1 MPLKKM
7 LFKPGINRENTR
19 YATEGGWYD
28 CDKIRFRQGTP
39 EKIGGWVR
47 YSQNLINGVCRKL
60 FNWVTLGGQKLLAV
74 GTTNHFYIENGGIY
88 YDITPFRSTTAAGEV
103 TFSASSV
110 TQTLTVNDSVTAAIK
125 QGDYVVF
132 SGAVGLGG
140 AVTAEIL
147 NQEWLVISV
156 VSGSYTVALPAGL
169 VIDVADTGDG
179 GASVV
184 GSYLVSTG
192 AVLEVPVEGWGAGGW
207 GVGTW
212 GVGVS
217 TDIRIRI
224 WNQANFGQ
232 DLIFG
237 PEYGGLYYWSAA
249 AGVTAGIR
257 GVPLVGTNVPTIHN
271 QLVVSDVSRF
281 VMCFGTNPVFDSSL
295 DPMLIRWSDQEN
307 PYNWLPSA
315 TNQAGDLRLSIGSSI
330 VAVQQQRQEIL
341 VWTDSALY
349 SLQYL
354 GAPLVWGAT
363 LLGENTSV
371 MSSRAVAASNNV
383 TYWMGADKFYMY
395 DGRVQTLRCD
405 VRQYIFNN
413 NDAGKQIDLTQ
424 SEQVFAGTVEAF
436 NEIWWFYCSTP
447 ENAPISSPDRYV
459 VYNYAEDIWYFGT
472 MERTAWLDS
481 KVARNPTA
489 ATLTGYLTSQENGPD
504 NAEGGGNA
512 PLPAYIE
519 SSEFDLDDGHN
530 FGFVGRVLPDIT
542 FRGSTSLSP
551 RATFTL
557 IPQQNS
563 GSGPTNPA
571 STGGVNGSPVVRTVA
586 IPVEQYTGQ
595 INTRVRGRQLS
606 MRIESDSLG
615 TAWQVG
621 APRIDIRPD
630 GQR

>member
-28 CDKIRFRQGTP
+28 CDKVRFRQGTA

-47 YSQNLINGVCRKL
+47 YSQNLINGTCRKL
-60 FNWVTLGGQKLLAV
+60 FNWVTLGGQKLLGV
-74 GTTNHFYIENGGIY
+74 GTTSHYYIENGGVY
-88 YDITPFRSTTAAGEV
+88 YDVTPARFITAAGGV
-103 TFSASSV
+103 TFSASFA
-110 TQTLTVNDSVTAAIK
+110 TQTITVNDAVTAAIR

-132 SGAVGLGG
+132 SGALDLGG
-140 AVTAEIL
+140 GITADFI
-147 NQEWLVISV
+147 NQEFEIGA
-156 VSGSYTVALPAGL
+156 VSAGSYELILPPNSPTIPAATGTGGPNTVA
-169 VIDVADTGDG
+169 T
-179 GASVV
+179 
-184 GSYLVSTG
+184 YLLSTG
-192 AVLEVPVEGWGAGGW
+192 AVLEVPVEGWGAGAW
-207 GVGTW
+207 GAGTW
-212 GVGVS
+212 GVGVPS
-217 TDIRIRI
+217 DLRIRI

-237 PEYGGLYYWSAA
+237 LEYGGLFYWSAST
-249 AGVTAGIR
+249 GVTS
-257 GVPLVGTNVPTIHN
+257 GVRAIPLVGTNVPTAHN
-271 QLVVSDVSRF
+271 QLIVSDVSRY
-281 VMCFGTNPVFDSSL
+281 VMCFGCNPVFDPNL

-307 PYNWLPSA
+307 PYDWLPTA
-315 TNQAGDLRLSIGSSI
+315 TNQSGELRLSLGSSI
-330 VAVQQQRQEIL
+330 IAVQQQRQEIL
-341 VWTDSALY
+341 VWTDTALY

-363 LLGENTSV
+363 LLGENTSI
-371 MSSRAVAASNNV
+371 MSSRAVAAANNV
-383 TYWMGADKFYMY
+383 TYWMGADKFYIY

-405 VRQYIFNN
+405 VRQYVFNN
-413 NDAGKQIDLTQ
+413 NDAVKQIDLTQ

-447 ENAPISSPDRYV
+447 ENAPIPSPDRYV

-489 ATLTGYLTSQENGPD
+489 ATSIGYLISQENGPD
-504 NAEGGGNA
+504 NVEGEGNA

-563 GSGPTNPA
+563 GSGATSPE
-571 STGGVNGSPVVRTVA
+571 STGGVSGGQVVRTVA

-630 GQR
+630 GRR